1 MSYRYNEKTGE
12 FEDVPGLD
20 KKHSRPNTSPQT
32 PQETDSEMNTVTKIL
47 LILVRLLLYAIGAAL
62 LFS

>member
-20 KKHSRPNTSPQT
+20 KKQNRSKTSPQT
-32 PQETDSEMNTVTKIL
+32 PQETDAEMSTVAKIL